1 MTRWHTS
8 RARSLTYRAI
18 IKSRVE
24 AERRVGPTP
33 AVRRALGRVNRS
45 NLSWLAAVYGSDKG
59 AISHGYV
66 DHYERM
72 FGPLRRRARRVL
84 EIGIYRGASLQM
96 WRDYFPGA
104 EIYGVDIKEIEVPG
118 SRIHTLV
125 GDQSDPELLARL
137 RELGPW
143 DVIIDDGSHKQ
154 SHVLA
159 TFDGLYTAVAP
170 GGYYVIEDM
179 HTSYWARGYEGGP
192 PGMEGT
198 SISLMRDLLD
208 GVNRRYAA
216 RDYPTEASALIPVDS
231 VQVFEK
237 IAFLR
242 KPEA

>member
-1 MTRWHTS
+1 MTGWRDS
-8 RARSLTYRAI
+8 RARALTYRAI

-24 AERRVGPTP
+24 AEKRIGPTP
-33 AVRRALGRVNRS
+33 PVRRALGRLNRS

-72 FGPLRRRARRVL
+72 FGPLRRRARKVL

-96 WRDYFPGA
+96 WRDYFPRA
-104 EIYGVDIKEIEVPG
+104 EVYGVDIKEIEVPG

-125 GDQSDPELLARL
+125 GDQSDPALLDRL
-137 RELGPW
+137 HALGPW

-159 TFDGLYTAVAP
+159 TFAGLYTSVAP

-179 HTSYWARGYEGGP
+179 HTSYWSQGYEGGP
-192 PGMEGT
+192 PGMAGT
-198 SISLMRDLLD
+198 SVDLIRGLLD
-208 GVNRRYAA
+208 GVNRRYAE
-216 RDYPTEASALIPVDS
+216 RDYPDETAALIPVDS
-231 VQVFEK
+231 VQLFEK

-242 KPEA
+242 KPPA